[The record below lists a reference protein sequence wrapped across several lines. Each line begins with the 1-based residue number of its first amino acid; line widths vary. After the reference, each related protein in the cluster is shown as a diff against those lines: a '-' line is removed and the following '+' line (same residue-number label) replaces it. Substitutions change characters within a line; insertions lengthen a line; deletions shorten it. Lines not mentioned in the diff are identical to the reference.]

1 MNLRSLLKQSSNF
14 EVTTSLCYAPS
25 RDSSRS
31 VNPACPLSSLEHS
44 LHFVKCY
51 SILEVKMG
59 PINFLKVKCPWI
71 LSSAFYIH
79 H

>member
-25 RDSSRS
+25 PDSSRP
-31 VNPACPLSSLEHS
+31 VNPACPLSSLEDS
-44 LHFVKCY
+44 LHSVKCY

-59 PINFLKVKCPWI
+59 PINFLKMKCTWI
-71 LSSAFYIH
+71 LSSTFYIDY
-79 H
+79 